1 MGGMTEHEPAA
12 VRART
17 IGSVY
22 PSDDV
27 TIMVEHVYAPGTAPC
42 GGCGQHA
49 HDPGVVGMITSR
61 GGHEPFGVSL
71 AAEDALLLANRL
83 TRAANIVLELGEDA
97 PDIEREAARFAPAGE
112 GGQ

>member
-1 MGGMTEHEPAA
+1 MTEHEHIPLRMR
-12 VRART
+12 V

-27 TIMVEHVYAPGTAPC
+27 AITVEHVYAPGAAPC

-49 HDPGVVGMITSR
+49 HDPGIVGLAIDR
-61 GGHEPFGVSL
+61 GEEQPVLVSL

-83 TRAANIVLELGEDA
+83 TRAANVVLELGEDT
-97 PDIEREAARFAPAGE
+97 PDIEREAARFAPE
-112 GGQ
+112 GSQP